1 LFLAVVQPLCGFADA
16 GLYWSTY
23 QATVRREGVYNSAS
37 AGAVDFNQELCDPM
51 EKEFSTHWQRTM
63 DASLRT
69 FLTECERKILEISS
83 SFNQSLAAIL
93 GQGGLEAARLA
104 NMTSTASRSCTTALK
119 ASFQQMGSLALET
132 QRELNR
138 CLLPSIKE
146 KMQTGY
152 DAATHV
158 PRGCG
163 VFSRMKEA
171 VQFNSQKVV
180 TSMFDESM
188 NKLLR
193 GINDLIK
200 RLTAMISST
209 WEIISKNMQSVFS
222 ICWDDQ
228 SDKKTFVDPAVQ
240 KRIRE
245 CRDALLPELNRLYEV
260 QTYASGLLGIEREE
274 LELDVM
280 GVESFEQSLERKRK
294 EAEDNGAAFDLC
306 DSDAEL
312 DVKPAAK
319 ASVKSEPRSTT
330 SVTRAQTATERANQ
344 TIDLCDSD
352 DEWAPPPPSG
362 LRTSPSS
369 APRVKADPYLDG
381 AL

>member
-37 AGAVDFNQELCDPM
+37 AGEVDFNQELCDPM
-51 EKEFSTHWQRTM
+51 EKEFSTQWQRTM

-69 FLTECERKILEISS
+69 LLTECERMILEISS

-93 GQGGLEAARLA
+93 GQGGLESARLA
-104 NMTSTASRSCTTALK
+104 NMANTASRSCNTALK
-119 ASFQQMGSLALET
+119 ASFQQLGSLALET

-138 CLLPSIKE
+138 CILPSIKK

-152 DAATHV
+152 DAARSV
-158 PRGCG
+158 PGGCG
-163 VFSRMKEA
+163 IFSRMKEA
-171 VQFNSQKVV
+171 VQINSQKVV
-180 TSMFDESM
+180 ISMFDESM

-193 GINDLIK
+193 RIDDMMK

-209 WEIISKNMQSVFS
+209 WEIISKNMESVFS

-228 SDKKTFVDPAVQ
+228 SDKNNFVDPAAQ

-260 QTYASGLLGIEREE
+260 QTYASGLLGIDREE

-280 GVESFEQSLERKRK
+280 GVESFEQTLEHKRK
-294 EAEDNGAAFDLC
+294 EVDDN
-306 DSDAEL
+306 E
-312 DVKPAAK
+312 
-319 ASVKSEPRSTT
+319 
-330 SVTRAQTATERANQ
+330 
-344 TIDLCDSD
+344 
-352 DEWAPPPPSG
+352 
-362 LRTSPSS
+362 
-369 APRVKADPYLDG
+369 
-381 AL
+381 